1 MNMLLRSL
9 VLAFLLVGVPLTFAA
24 SGVDLL
30 VEGLITPDACLVSLS
45 DDGMVDHGKIPARQ
59 LNLDEF
65 TVLPSFPMALGVSC
79 NAAVLFALV
88 GVDNQA
94 DSSLAPD
101 FFYGL
106 GMNHQAPTER
116 LGSVAL
122 SLRGPVADAQPMQ
135 TLTSSD
141 QGATWHVEP
150 NAYPNRF
157 MAFAVPG
164 SLIPVPL
171 RNLVVN
177 LRVDTSISPANNLTL
192 KEEVPL
198 DGLITL
204 ELRYL

>member
-1 MNMLLRSL
+1 
-9 VLAFLLVGVPLTFAA
+9 
-24 SGVDLL
+24 
-30 VEGLITPDACLVSLS
+30 
-45 DDGMVDHGKIPARQ
+45 
-59 LNLDEF
+59 
-65 TVLPSFPMALGVSC
+65 
-79 NAAVLFALV
+79 
-88 GVDNQA
+88 
-94 DSSLAPD
+94 
-101 FFYGL
+101 
-106 GMNHQAPTER
+106 
-116 LGSVAL
+116 
-122 SLRGPVADAQPMQ
+122 MQ